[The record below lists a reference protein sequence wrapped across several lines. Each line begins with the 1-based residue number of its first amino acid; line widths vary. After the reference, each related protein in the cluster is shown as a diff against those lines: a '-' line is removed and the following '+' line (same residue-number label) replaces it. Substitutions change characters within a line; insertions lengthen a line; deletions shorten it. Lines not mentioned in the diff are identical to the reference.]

1 MSDIQ
6 DHPEYRG
13 LLAAVKAA
21 PDDDLPR
28 LVLADWLEE
37 HDSPDWA
44 EFIRSQCMLDR
55 FPHAARIRA
64 DTYTD
69 AEGVLPDWQQPL
81 TAARRA
87 FELWPTVARTIFDD
101 LATEGEVAWF
111 SSTGQCRFGDE
122 WSPELMYVARRGFLD
137 FVICHF
143 RTWVADQWRPLG
155 PLIVSRQPVREV
167 VFGDLTD
174 HDRGITT
181 WSAVAGDDTFRQDP
195 YRPERLPWCIARQLT
210 GYSRRTEEATVSPPQ
225 QAWVY
230 PDSKQAAEALSRAA
244 IAWAEEEAGL

>member
-1 MSDIQ
+1 MPDIQ

-44 EFIRSQCMLDR
+44 EFIRSQCLLDR

-81 TAARRA
+81 TAARRVR
-87 FELWPTVARTIFDD
+87 ELWRQAAID
-101 LATEGEVAWF
+101 ATPAGIEGGVLPQGNLIPEVTW
-111 SSTGQCRFGDE
+111 QCTATLLGIDSLYE
-122 WSPELMYVARRGFLD
+122 YRRGFLERVECRG
-137 FVICHF
+137 F
-143 RTWVADQWRPLG
+143 QWIGQSGRPLG
-155 PLIVSRQPVREV
+155 AELVARQPVRRV
-167 VFGDLTD
+167 DLWD
-174 HDRGITT
+174 HTPRGGSDST
-181 WSAVAGDDTFRQDP
+181 WSALEGSDRHSVLDD
-195 YRPERLPWCIARQLT
+195 RLPWVIARRLNTPRREVRTT
-210 GYSRRTEEATVSPPQ
+210 GDGVYHYWHFETTAEA
-225 QAWVY
+225 
-230 PDSKQAAEALSRAA
+230 EGALSRAA
-244 IAWAEEEAGL
+244 IAWAEEEAGV